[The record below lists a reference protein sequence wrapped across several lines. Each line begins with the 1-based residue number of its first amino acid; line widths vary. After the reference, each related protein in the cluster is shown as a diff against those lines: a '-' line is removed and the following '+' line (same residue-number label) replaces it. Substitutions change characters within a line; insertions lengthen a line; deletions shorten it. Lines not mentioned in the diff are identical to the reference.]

1 MEPKGSFAAV
11 GLFVLLF
18 GVTIIITVLWLIG
31 VGGGSK
37 STYLVYMKESI
48 SGLTEDAAVKHR
60 GVDVGKVSQITFS
73 PQDPETILLTL
84 EIDPETPV
92 REDTKAQLEFQ
103 GLTGLAFI
111 NLVGGSRESPPLR
124 KKRDEPYP
132 VIEGSPS
139 MLARLDERVSELMVS
154 LQKTSDELGGVLGE
168 IDRESLG
175 RTLNNLERVTGS
187 LAARSQEIDRATME
201 ASRFFANAAEAS
213 EQLPRILMT
222 VDTLAVEWTQTSREL
237 KELAETGRGQMTRAS
252 GQLTGESQRLGEELS
267 RLVERMD
274 RVIAEMEADPAVVL
288 HGRRTA
294 EPGPGE

>member
-1 MEPKGSFAAV
+1 MEPKGSYAAV

-18 GVTIIITVLWLIG
+18 SVTIIITSLWLIG
-31 VGGGSK
+31 TGGGKK
-37 STYLVYMKESI
+37 SVYLVYMKESI
-48 SGLTEDAAVKHR
+48 AGLTEDAAVKHR
-60 GVDVGKVSQITFS
+60 GVDVGKVSEITFS
-73 PQDPETILLTL
+73 PNDPETILLRL
-84 EIDPETPV
+84 EIDPTTPV

-132 VIEGSPS
+132 VIEGKPS

-154 LQKTSDELGGVLGE
+154 LKATSDELGDVLGE
-168 IDRESLG
+168 VNRESLG

-187 LAARSQEIDRATME
+187 LAARSKEIDQATAE

-213 EQLPRILMT
+213 EQLPRIMQT
-222 VDTLAVEWTQTSREL
+222 VDTLTVEWTQTSREL
-237 KELAETGRGQMTRAS
+237 KELATTGRGEMTRTS
-252 GQLTGESQRLGEELS
+252 GQLTGDSQRVGEELS

-274 RVIAEMEADPAVVL
+274 RVIAEMEADPAVIL
-288 HGRRTA
+288 HGRQP
-294 EPGPGE
+294 EKPGPGE